1 MRTQA
6 AMSSSEVPSGSRI
19 TDFTVV
25 ETATGPLVV
34 CADLRYGGVWSW
46 DPLRDVWQDRPLAF
60 ACAGDPMAA
69 QYPDAENDIDSVAA
83 VVSGGRVVLAAGGD
97 EQGIALWDLES
108 GELIRGASFNDD
120 YTAAI
125 TEVRGEGPPLFVTAT
140 QNADEILVWR
150 PSAEEPPTELP
161 NDDILG
167 IGGVTAA
174 SGHGLAMAAAGGGD
188 GAVTVWDLT
197 RGESLASFYSE
208 AGHVAA
214 VSLSRLAEG
223 PVVAAAAENDIYVWD
238 LTRDPEDDP
247 IHDPL
252 TGHEET
258 IRSLDTVTF
267 DDRCLAV
274 TGGDDATVRIWDLR
288 TGTQVGDPLS
298 GHKGS
303 VETVRTA
310 VLDGR
315 HVALSA
321 GRDGRIN
328 VWDLQALAR

>member
-1 MRTQA
+1 MRA
-6 AMSSSEVPSGSRI
+6 RSAMLSSEVPSGSRI

-25 ETATGPLVV
+25 ETAAGPLVV

-46 DPLRDVWQDRPLAF
+46 DPLRDVWQDRPLTF
-60 ACAGDPMAA
+60 AGAGDPLTH
-69 QYPDAENDIDSVAA
+69 PDAENDINSVAA

-108 GELIRGASFNDD
+108 GELIRGASSNAD

-140 QNADEILVWR
+140 QYADEILVWR

-161 NDDILG
+161 NDDIAG
-167 IGGVTAA
+167 ITDVTAA
-174 SGHGLAMAAAGGGD
+174 YGHGLSMAAAGGGD
-188 GAVTVWDLT
+188 GSVTVWDLT
-197 RGESLASFYSE
+197 RGESLASFYTE
-208 AGHVAA
+208 AGDAPA
-214 VSLSRLAEG
+214 ISVSLSRLAAG
-223 PVVAAAAENDIYVWD
+223 PVVAAAVEHDIHVWD

-247 IHDPL
+247 IDDPL

-274 TGGDDATVRIWDLR
+274 TGSDDETVRIWDLG
-288 TGTQVGDPLS
+288 TGTRVGDPLS

-328 VWDLQALAR
+328 VWDLQAMAR

>member
-1 MRTQA
+1 
-6 AMSSSEVPSGSRI
+6 
-19 TDFTVV
+19 
-25 ETATGPLVV
+25 
-34 CADLRYGGVWSW
+34 
-46 DPLRDVWQDRPLAF
+46 
-60 ACAGDPMAA
+60 
-69 QYPDAENDIDSVAA
+69 
-83 VVSGGRVVLAAGGD
+83 
-97 EQGIALWDLES
+97 
-108 GELIRGASFNDD
+108 
-120 YTAAI
+120 
-125 TEVRGEGPPLFVTAT
+125 VRGEGPPLFVTAT
-140 QNADEILVWR
+140 QNADEVLVWR

-161 NDDILG
+161 NDDIAG

-174 SGHGLAMAAAGGGD
+174 YGHGHPMAAAGGGD
-188 GAVTVWDLT
+188 GVTVWDLT
-197 RGESLASFYSE
+197 RGETLASFCTHAE
-208 AGHVAA
+208 GVLA
-214 VSLSRLAEG
+214 VSLSRLAES
-223 PVVAAAAENDIYVWD
+223 PVVAATVEHDIHVWD

-274 TGGDDATVRIWDLR
+274 TGGDDTTVRIWDLR

-303 VETVRTA
+303 VETVRIA

-328 VWDLQALAR
+328 VWDLQAMAR

>member
-1 MRTQA
+1 ML
-6 AMSSSEVPSGSRI
+6 SSEVPSGSRI

-25 ETATGPLVV
+25 QTAAGPLII
-34 CADLRYGGVWSW
+34 CADSRYGGVWTW

-60 ACAGDPMAA
+60 ACAGDPVAA

-125 TEVRGEGPPLFVTAT
+125 TAVRGEGPPLFVTAT
-140 QNADEILVWR
+140 QYAEEVLVWR
-150 PSAEEPPTELP
+150 PSAEEPLTELP
-161 NDDILG
+161 ND
-167 IGGVTAA
+167 IGEITGLTAA
-174 SGHGLAMAAAGGGD
+174 HGHGLSMAAAGGAD
-188 GAVTVWDLT
+188 GVVAVWDLAQ
-197 RGESLASFYSE
+197 GESLASFYTE
-208 AGHVAA
+208 AGHVPA
-214 VSLSRLAEG
+214 VSLARLAAG
-223 PVVAAAAENDIYVWD
+223 PVVAAAVEDGIYVWD
-238 LTRDPEDDP
+238 VTGDPESDP
-247 IHDPL
+247 VHDPL

-274 TGGDDATVRIWDLR
+274 TGGDDATVRVWDLR
-288 TGTQVGDPLS
+288 TGAQVGDPLS

-328 VWDLQALAR
+328 VWDLHAMVRTWM